1 MLPSMSKTV
10 TSPIRRSW
18 MLRVL
23 IFVLQYLQSEEVF
36 TNDRFG
42 PPDCRSAIAMFQG
55 ESRADTGSPSRSQ
68 KIYLLH
74 TVLTAA
80 VWWNVELAN
89 SNVLI
94 VGVPSSTFERVF
106 NTSG

>member
-1 MLPSMSKTV
+1 MLPSMSRTV

-36 TNDRFG
+36 SNDRFG
-42 PPDCRSAIAMFQG
+42 APDCWSAIFQG
-55 ESRADTGSPSRSQ
+55 ESRADTGPPSRSQ

-94 VGVPSSTFERVF
+94 VGVPSSTFEKVF